1 MSDAPQ
7 PATSRGTARE
17 RLERIL
23 YLLPAASGEEGASL
37 DELTRTLDVTRD
49 VLLADVEEV
58 TARAYNHPAGGG
70 DDLQV
75 YLGADRLRVWT
86 TGEFRRP
93 PKLTPREGLAL
104 GIGLRAL
111 AGEVGVEKRAGLLDL
126 ARRLE
131 ANLASIPVEDF
142 TPRFAIEE
150 MAETEA
156 PGSDPTATDPPDAN
170 APESEPSGPSTAA
183 LRGLLIE
190 AARDARACCFPC
202 LKADAEEPEP
212 RRLEPYAL
220 VGATGRWYAIGR
232 DPDREDIRAFR
243 LDRMLQVTVLD
254 ETYEPAEDFD
264 LDAYLS
270 GTRVYRAQDPAT
282 ARVRYAPRIA
292 RWILERGEG
301 EEEPGGSAIVDH
313 EVADPD
319 WAVRHVLQYA
329 GEAELLGPDDLRIRV
344 GAAATNVERVHSA

>member
-131 ANLASIPVEDF
+131 RRWRRL
-142 TPRFAIEE
+142 R
-150 MAETEA
+150 
-156 PGSDPTATDPPDAN
+156 PPDQIRPRPIRRTPMPRN
-170 APESEPSGPSTAA
+170 QSHPGP
-183 LRGLLIE
+183 R
-190 AARDARACCFPC
+190 P
-202 LKADAEEPEP
+202 P
-212 RRLEPYAL
+212 
-220 VGATGRWYAIGR
+220 
-232 DPDREDIRAFR
+232 
-243 LDRMLQVTVLD
+243 
-254 ETYEPAEDFD
+254 
-264 LDAYLS
+264 
-270 GTRVYRAQDPAT
+270 
-282 ARVRYAPRIA
+282 
-292 RWILERGEG
+292 
-301 EEEPGGSAIVDH
+301 
-313 EVADPD
+313 
-319 WAVRHVLQYA
+319 
-329 GEAELLGPDDLRIRV
+329 
-344 GAAATNVERVHSA
+344 HSAAC